1 MDSKRVLAVGA
12 IVVVVGT
19 LLAAAA
25 VPAAISDPGDDGPIR
40 PGPVRVVDADI
51 ATGEI
56 TGQTAD
62 LRLYATLDHR
72 GNPAEN
78 VSVHFKATD
87 AESGLLVAERELSV
101 GNLTSEGERRVS
113 TVLSVPRE
121 GGYVLEG
128 IVYRNGTRVDEFTRE
143 VSGVEALTP
152 NYARS
157 NVSFV
162 EDPVL
167 EPVTVSIAD
176 AGENRTTLELGSWL
190 TATGPSEA
198 DSLSVTF
205 IVRQAESNVVAARTT
220 VDAGGLR
227 EGRSET
233 VTADVTVPSGYNYY
247 VDAVLSRDGVI
258 IDTAAGVVNLDPTE
272 TIERNQ
278 TKREVEFD
286 ASDFDSDDGEG
297 QPPERTE
304 AAQTVTQTPGFGPGV
319 AAVALLGAGLLA
331 RRRR

>member
-1 MDSKRVLAVGA
+1 MDSKRVLATGA
-12 IVVVVGT
+12 VVVVVGA

-25 VPAAISDPGDDGPIR
+25 MPAAIANPGDDGPLR
-40 PGPVRVVDADI
+40 PGPVDVVDADI
-51 ATGEI
+51 ATDEI

-72 GNPAEN
+72 GNPAAN
-78 VSVHFKATD
+78 VTVLFKATD
-87 AESGLLVAERELSV
+87 AESGLLVAEREVDV
-101 GNLTSEGERRVS
+101 GDLTTEGERRVS

-121 GGYVLEG
+121 GGYELEG
-128 IVYRNGTRVDEFTRE
+128 VVYRNGTRVDEFSRT
-143 VSGVEALTP
+143 VNGVEALTP

-233 VTADVTVPSGYNYY
+233 VSADVTVPSEYNYY

-258 IDTAAGVVNLDPTE
+258 VDTAGGVVNLDPSE
-272 TIERNQ
+272 TIERDQ
-278 TKREVEFD
+278 TRREVEFD
-286 ASDFDSDDGEG
+286 ASDFDNDDGEH
-297 QPPERTE
+297 ERPQRTD
-304 AAQTVTQTPGFGPGV
+304 AARTVTNTPGFGPGV
-319 AAVALLGAGLLA
+319 AAVALLAAGLLA

>member
-1 MDSKRVLAVGA
+1 MDSKRVLAAGA
-12 IVVVVGT
+12 AVVVVGA

-25 VPAAISDPGDDGPIR
+25 VPAAIADPGDDGPVR

-72 GNPAEN
+72 GNPAAN

-87 AESGLLVAERELSV
+87 AESGLLVAEREVDV
-101 GNLTSEGERRVS
+101 GDLTAEGERRVS
-113 TVLSVPRE
+113 TLLSVPRE

-128 IVYRNGTRVDEFTRE
+128 IVYRNDTRVDEFSRE

-167 EPVTVSIAD
+167 EPVTVSIAE
-176 AGENRTTLELGSWL
+176 AGENRTTLELGGWL

-233 VTADVTVPSGYNYY
+233 VTADVTVPSEYNYY

-258 IDTAAGVVNLDPTE
+258 VDTAAGVVNLDPTE
-272 TIERNQ
+272 TIERNR
-278 TKREVEFD
+278 TTREVEFD

-297 QPPERTE
+297 RPPERTE